1 MVYDGQ
7 KIREEINKLLKD
19 VQDMEEANNKL
30 LSSLLSAVN
39 KGGDFD
45 AIDEKGY
52 LMTLTQMQAVNN
64 TLLSR
69 ITKLLIL
76 LVTWRSY
83 EVKG

>member
-7 KIREEINKLLKD
+7 KIREEITKLLKD
-19 VQDMEEANNKL
+19 VQDMEDANNRL
-30 LSSLLSAVN
+30 LSSLLAAVN

>member
-1 MVYDGQ
+1 
-7 KIREEINKLLKD
+7 L
-19 VQDMEEANNKL
+19 A
-30 LSSLLSAVN
+30 AVN

-83 EVKG
+83 EVKGK